1 MDELRFDGR
10 VAIVTGAGSG
20 IGRAH
25 ALLLAQRG
33 ATVVVNDIGLR
44 KSDQNQN
51 PAEDTMARP
60 TMGRCWSICSPTS
73 KSTAGT
79 MAGRGLDQIVSAPI
93 GHIPVVRSELGCGAG
108 ISAR

>member
-51 PAEDTMARP
+51 PAEDTMAA
-60 TMGRCWSICSPTS
+60 IEA
-73 KSTAGT
+73 AG
-79 MAGRGLDQIVSAPI
+79 
-93 GHIPVVRSELGCGAG
+93 VRRWRMSVT
-108 ISAR
+108 